1 MNEFPHHFDAPE
13 DAYFGFFRADSAKN
27 AKAWAA
33 VMHYPHVRIPA
44 RTGSRL
50 YYCDTA
56 EEYAARAD
64 WTAREAT
71 GWVLSRGMEPV
82 RLHESANKVH
92 LLGGW
97 TRYNADDEPILSN
110 RVTYI
115 LTKIGQSWGIQA
127 RFSADTFTGSDD
139 GKAAAAAIA
148 VSREY
153 VAALQRNDVEA
164 AAQLCRYPFLEIGIG
179 EVKRAEDATEMGQL
193 LDTKPRRKVV
203 ATEAQAAQSGTN
215 GATVALATAYE
226 EGNTEHTLLIV
237 GKEEAAWRVAGVSTI
252 ASQG

>member
-1 MNEFPHHFDAPE
+1 MNECPDRFDTPE

-27 AKAWAA
+27 AEAWAD

-44 RTGSRL
+44 RTGSQL
-50 YYCDTA
+50 FYCDTA

-82 RLHESANKVH
+82 RAQESADKVH

-97 TRYNADDEPILSN
+97 TRYNADDQPILAN

-115 LTKIGQSWGIQA
+115 LTKIDNSWGIQA
-127 RFSADTFTGSDD
+127 RFSADTFTGSDN
-139 GKAAAAAIA
+139 GEAAEAAIA
-148 VSREY
+148 VATQY
-153 VAALQRNDVEA
+153 MAAMQRSDVQA

-179 EVKRAEDATEMGQL
+179 EVKRAENPADLAQL
-193 LDTKPRRKVV
+193 YGTKPPSPKAV
-203 ATEAQAAQSGTN
+203 AAEAQAAQSGTN
-215 GATVALATAYE
+215 GVTVTLTTTYE
-226 EGNTEHTLLIV
+226 EGDPEHTLLII
-237 GKEEAAWRVAGVSTI
+237 GKEPTAWRIAGISTI
-252 ASQG
+252 RP